1 MESLGC
7 VSAFR
12 ALGEETRL
20 RMLRMLLDRQ
30 MSVNEIAAE
39 LDASQ
44 YNVSRHL
51 KVLREAG
58 LLEIEKSGQ
67 QRLYRVPKELQ
78 RKISKAG
85 ARVLDLGC
93 CTFQLDKP
101 LHSISLK

>member
-1 MESLGC
+1 
-7 VSAFR
+7 
-12 ALGEETRL
+12 
-20 RMLRMLLDRQ
+20 MLLDRQ

-58 LLEIEKSGQ
+58 LLEIEKCGQ
-67 QRLYRVPKELQ
+67 QRLYRVPKGLR
-78 RKISKAG
+78 RKLSRQG

-101 LHSISLK
+101 LHSISVK